1 MPLSYT
7 KRVSLLAYALILRYI
22 NSFENTNIFCLLP
35 CEVSTKSLFLHC
47 ICLPIRSMV
56 SCWKKIPFDP
66 ELCPKSMHPYYFDVA
81 ISSPHFFFVFPL
93 IFFCECYNK
102 WCHWFIFDIYMLTC
116 IFYDVGRWWF
126 WSCCWR
132 RKGTCYLWFSLSC
145 SYDSVLTIF
154 PGLISF
160 FRTTW
165 A

>member
-47 ICLPIRSMV
+47 ICLTMRSMV

-102 WCHWFIFDIYMLTC
+102 WCHWFIFDIYAHLYLLWC
-116 IFYDVGRWWF
+116 
-126 WSCCWR
+126 
-132 RKGTCYLWFSLSC
+132 RKMVILILLLKKKRYVLSM
-145 SYDSVLTIF
+145 I
-154 PGLISF
+154 
-160 FRTTW
+160 
-165 A
+165 